1 MKIILAGYNIDYDL
15 ICELKENSAFKQ
27 DLTPETISAAY
38 ARISRSP
45 KPVNELRQ
53 IARGEVDKSRKS
65 NNNIVFEMGHSSVA
79 EHAVFNID
87 VIGVSRLLVE
97 EIEKFRLCSFTEK
110 SQRYVLFNNDFVIPD
125 EIQKAG
131 MTNLFAATVKMQNDY
146 YQRLY
151 EQLRPYVFAQ
161 NNALAEIAAN
171 RSMLEGWAKEDARYA
186 IALATETQLGMTINA
201 RNLELMLRRL
211 AAIPLAEAQEYSRNL
226 YAATKDIAPSL
237 IRYTQATDY
246 DRLTRQNL
254 QKQTQK
260 LAQKYSPVPETLDK
274 LPDVQLVFATPDADL
289 KVVATLLFSSS
300 SLNYDNCLSQAGQMS
315 VRDKKILFKSIFANI
330 KLYDSV
336 LRELENVDLQY
347 ELIVSASCFAQLK
360 RHRIA
365 TIISQDYD
373 PQLGVTI
380 PAAVRRIGLQKEF
393 LEVIKK
399 TNDAYTQIKQKQTL
413 AAQYVLTN
421 AHRKRILMKINAR
434 ELYHLARL
442 RTDAHAQWDIREL
455 SEKMLM
461 QARKVIPQTLM
472 MACGK
477 DSFDKLYKSV
487 FPPIS

>member
-15 ICELKENSAFKQ
+15 IRELKEKSAFKQ

-45 KPVNELRQ
+45 KQVDELRQ
-53 IARGEVDKSRKS
+53 IARAEVDKARKS

-110 SQRYVLFNNDFVIPD
+110 SQRYVLFNDDFVIPE
-125 EIQKAG
+125 EIKQAG
-131 MTNLFAATVKMQNDY
+131 MTDLYVATVRMQNEY
-146 YQRLY
+146 YQKLY

-161 NNALAEIAAN
+161 NKAMAENPAN
-171 RSMLEGWAKEDARYA
+171 HSMLEGWAKEDARYA
-186 IALATETQLGMTINA
+186 IAMATETQLGMTTNA

-211 AAIPLAEAQEYSRNL
+211 AALPLAEARDCSKKL

-254 QKQTQK
+254 QKQVQK
-260 LAQKYSPVPETLDK
+260 LAVK
-274 LPDVQLVFATPDADL
+274 LPALKETSGKSSDVQMVFSTPDADL
-289 KVVATLLFSSS
+289 KVAATLLFSSS
-300 SLNYDNCLSQAGQMS
+300 NFNYDQCLTQAKQMS
-315 VRDKKILFKSIFANI
+315 ARDKKILFKSAFANI
-330 KLYDSV
+330 KPYDAV
-336 LRELENVDLQY
+336 LREMENVDLQF
-347 ELIVSASCFAQLK
+347 ELTVSASCFAQLK
-360 RHRIA
+360 RHRMA

-373 PQLGVTI
+373 PRLGVTI
-380 PAAVRRIGLQKEF
+380 PAAVRAIGSQKEF
-393 LEVIKK
+393 MEVIKK
-399 TNDAYTQIKQKQTL
+399 TNDAYEQIIKKQPL
-413 AAQYVLTN
+413 AAAYILTN
-421 AHRKRILMKINAR
+421 AHRKRVLMKLNAR

-442 RTDAHAQWDIREL
+442 RTDAHAQWDIREI
-455 SEKMLM
+455 SEKMLKA
-461 QARKVIPQTLM
+461 ARKVMPQTLM

-477 DSFDKLYKSV
+477 DSFDKLHKSV
-487 FPPIS
+487 F